1 MKIKFYSN
9 SSPIEKLD
17 KAIGDAKFELD
28 GRLLENTSVI
38 NPSIEIKNN
47 GSIFNGKIANYMY
60 IPKFNRYYYINNY
73 TVDARSV
80 IRIDAHVDVLNSFQ
94 DDIKKCEGIVKTSE
108 NGNYF
113 IDDKSLIATN
123 RIKTQTSL
131 YPKEFDVTNPKFI
144 LMVAGS

>member
-1 MKIKFYSN
+1 MIIKFYSN
-9 SSPIEKLD
+9 SSPKEKLN
-17 KAIGDAKFELD
+17 KAIGDVKFELD

-38 NPSIEIKNN
+38 DPSIEIKDN

-60 IPKFNRYYYINNY
+60 IEKFNRYYYINNY
-73 TVDARSV
+73 TVDARNI
-80 IRIDAHVDVLNSFQ
+80 IRIDAHVDVLMSFKNY
-94 DDIKKCEGIVKTSE
+94 IKKCEGIVKTSE

-113 IDDKSLIATN
+113 IDDKSLISSN

-131 YPKEFDVTNPKFI
+131 YPKEFDMVNPKFI